1 MAVLKA
7 GMRAPAKPNIILINV
22 DQWRGDCLSIDGHP
36 VVETPWLDELALEG
50 VRCARAY
57 AACPVCIPARASLY
71 TGLTPR
77 THGRVGYRDG
87 VPWDYP
93 VTMAGEFTRGGYQ
106 TEAIGKLHVYPE
118 RHRLGFEHVV
128 LHDGYLHFAR
138 DRRRDQVV
146 RDDYLL
152 WLRRQ
157 EGVGAD
163 YVEHGLD
170 CNAQVARPWDKAE
183 RLHPTNWA
191 FGEAVDFLRRRDA
204 TKPFFLYLSLHRP
217 HPPYDPPRWAFD
229 QYMEDP
235 MPDPPQGDWGDA
247 FAPYT
252 NSRKPDLFVGRM
264 DPRAL
269 RRARAGYYGLMTQI
283 DHQVHRLREAVQEHG
298 LHGSTYFCFLSDHG
312 EMLGDHGLF
321 RKGYPYEG
329 SARVPLILR
338 GPAGSGLQ
346 ANHVI
351 TEPVELRDV
360 MPTLLEVAGLPI
372 PKSVEG
378 KSFLPLA
385 TGKKIRW
392 RPWLHGE
399 LALFGQSLQ
408 WLTDGHEKYVWFS
421 GTGREQLFNL
431 DDDPEERRDLARNGG
446 AGPAVARWRARLVG
460 ELRGR
465 EEGFVS
471 GSRLVRGRPVHAVLS
486 HLARRVGLADR

>member
-1 MAVLKA
+1 MAKA
-7 GMRAPAKPNIILINV
+7 GRPNIILINV

-50 VRCARAY
+50 ARCSRAY
-57 AACPVCIPARASLY
+57 AASPVCIPARASLY

-93 VTMAGEFTRGGYQ
+93 VTMGGEFTRGGYQ
-106 TEAIGKLHVYPE
+106 TQAIGKLHVYPE
-118 RHRLGFEHVV
+118 RLQLGFQNVV

-138 DRRRDQVV
+138 DRRADQTQ

-157 EGVGAD
+157 DGVDAD

-170 CNAQVARPWDKAE
+170 CNAQVARPWNRDE

-191 FGEAVDFLRRRDA
+191 FSEAVDFFRRRDP
-204 TKPFFLYLSLHRP
+204 TRPFFLFLSLHRP
-217 HPPYDPPRWAFD
+217 HPPYDPPQWAFD
-229 QYMEDP
+229 QYLAGA
-235 MPDPPQGDWGDA
+235 MPDPPQGDWSDA
-247 FAPYT
+247 FAPYA
-252 NSRKPDLFVGRM
+252 NPRKPDLFVGAM

-283 DHQVHRLREAVQEHG
+283 DHQVHRLREALQEYR
-298 LHGSTYFCFLSDHG
+298 LHDTTYLCFVSDHG

-329 SARVPLILR
+329 SARIPLILK
-338 GPAGSGLQ
+338 GPHGS
-346 ANHVI
+346 AIKHKHVI
-351 TEPVELRDV
+351 SQPIELRDV
-360 MPTLLEVAGLPI
+360 LPTLLDIAGLPI
-372 PKSVEG
+372 SSAIEG
-378 KSFLPLA
+378 KSFLRLA
-385 TGKKIRW
+385 TGRSTSW
-392 RPWLHGE
+392 RPYLHGE

-408 WLTDGHEKYVWFS
+408 WLTDGHEKYIWFS

-431 DDDPEERRDLARNGG
+431 DDDPAECRDLARNGG
-446 AGPAVARWRARLVG
+446 AAARVARWRGRLIK
-460 ELRGR
+460 ELKTR
-465 EEGFVS
+465 EEGFVRS
-471 GSRLVRGRPVHAVLS
+471 GRLVKGRPVHAVLS
-486 HLARRVGLADR
+486 HLARRVGLKHR

>member
-1 MAVLKA
+1 MAE
-7 GMRAPAKPNIILINV
+7 PARPNIVLINV
-22 DQWRGDCLSIDGHP
+22 DQWRGDCLSLDGHP

-57 AACPVCIPARASLY
+57 AATPVCIPARASLY
-71 TGLTPR
+71 TGLTPQS
-77 THGRVGYRDG
+77 HGRVGYRDG

-106 TEAIGKLHVYPE
+106 TQAIGKLHVYPE
-118 RHRLGFEHVV
+118 RLQMGFQNVI

-138 DRRRDQVV
+138 DRRRDQAGL
-146 RDDYLL
+146 DDYLQ
-152 WLRRQ
+152 WLRR
-157 EGVGAD
+157 EAGVDAD

-170 CNAQVARPWDKAE
+170 CNAQVARPWDKEE

-191 FGEAVDFLRRRDA
+191 FAQAVDFLRRRDP
-204 TKPFFLYLSLHRP
+204 TKPFFLFLSLHRP

-235 MPDPPQGDWGDA
+235 LPEPPQGDWGEIWTP
-247 FAPYT
+247 FANP
-252 NSRKPDLFVGRM
+252 RKPDLFVGRM

-283 DHQVHRLREAVQEHG
+283 DHQVHRLREAIQEYRLAG
-298 LHGSTYFCFLSDHG
+298 NTVLCFVSDHG

-329 SARVPLILR
+329 SARVPLILA
-338 GPAGSGLQ
+338 GPADLGFKT
-346 ANHVI
+346 NHVI
-351 TEPVELRDV
+351 HEPVELRDI
-360 MPTLLEVAGLPI
+360 MPTLLAIARLPI
-372 PKSVEG
+372 PAAVEG

-385 TGKKIRW
+385 RGRKTPW
-392 RPWLHGE
+392 RAHLHGE
-399 LALFGQSLQ
+399 LALFGQSIQ
-408 WLTDGHEKYVWFS
+408 WLTDGKEKYVWFS
-421 GTGREQLFNL
+421 GSGREQLFDL
-431 DDDPEERRDLARNGG
+431 TEDPEERHDLARNQG
-446 AGPAVARWRARLVG
+446 AAARVARWRARLVR

-471 GSRLVRGRPVHAVLS
+471 GSRLVRGRPVRAVLS
-486 HLARRVGLADR
+486 HLARRVGVQVA